1 MGACRLPAGLAVGLA
16 LALGLTACGGD
27 NDPSA
32 EPPTTA
38 PPDPADTRPSSAAES
53 KFPADFVQQVD
64 PICKKA
70 QTQVDKLVATEVR
83 DPERLK
89 ELANVYRDTATEL
102 EGLEAPEQ
110 NRVAYGRFTSAFRDG
125 EDLFERLEE
134 EVGRGDSS
142 AYQRVT
148 STLDEI
154 NTDVESLATDY
165 GFQECASG

>member
-1 MGACRLPAGLAVGLA
+1 MGACRLPAGLAVA
-16 LALGLTACGGD
+16 LAIGLSLTACGGD

-38 PPDPADTRPSSAAES
+38 PPEAADTRPSSATEA
-53 KFPADFVQQVD
+53 KFPPDFVQQVD

-89 ELANVYRDTATEL
+89 QLSGVYRDTATEL
-102 EGLEAPEQ
+102 EGLKAPEQ
-110 NRVAYGRFTSAFRDG
+110 NRTAYGRFTDAFRDG
-125 EDLFERLEE
+125 QDLFERLEA

-154 NTDVESLATDY
+154 NTDVESLASDY